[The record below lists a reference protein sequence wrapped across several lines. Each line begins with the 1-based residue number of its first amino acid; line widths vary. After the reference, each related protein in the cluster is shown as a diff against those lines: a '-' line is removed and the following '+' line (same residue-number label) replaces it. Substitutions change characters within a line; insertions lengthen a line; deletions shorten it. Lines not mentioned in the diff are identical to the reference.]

1 MAVKARRRGGQG
13 RAAAAK
19 PGPAPQARPRP
30 PAARRRRRRPRPE
43 ARRDEFLAL
52 AAHELKTP
60 LTALWLH
67 LDSVL
72 RSGRRPG
79 EPELPVPIRGRI
91 EAARRQVSRLAFL
104 VDELLDMSRLR
115 TGRLALVP
123 EPVDLAEVAR
133 LVAARHARE
142 AAAVASQLTVRAE
155 APVPGRWDRGRLEL
169 VVTHL
174 LDNALEWGRGRP
186 VTIEVARH
194 GEEARLSVADQGCG
208 IAPSE
213 QARIF
218 RRYERGQTGP
228 DQGGLGLGLWIT
240 RELVERMGG
249 AIGVESRPGAG
260 ARFHVQLP
268 LASAG

>member
-1 MAVKARRRGGQG
+1 MAVKVRRRGGS
-13 RAAAAK
+13 K
-19 PGPAPQARPRP
+19 VGPAAEGTPAPRPKARSRSLARPRRP
-30 PAARRRRRRPRPE
+30 TAAS
-43 ARRDEFLAL
+43 RDEFLSL
-52 AAHELKTP
+52 AAHELRTP

-79 EPELPVPIRGRI
+79 EPEVPLPIRGRV

-104 VDELLDMSRLR
+104 VDELLDMSRLC
-115 TGRLALVP
+115 TGRLALVA

-133 LVAARHARE
+133 QVAARRARE
-142 AAAVASQLTVRAE
+142 AAAAAIPLTVRAE
-155 APVPGRWDRGRLEL
+155 APVHGRWDRGRLEL

-174 LDNALEWGRGRP
+174 LDNALEWGCGRP
-186 VTIEVARH
+186 VTIEVEQR
-194 GEEARLSVADQGCG
+194 GEEARLSVVDQGCG

-218 RRYERGQTGP
+218 RRYQRGGTGP
-228 DQGGLGLGLWIT
+228 EQGGLGLGLWIT

-268 LASAG
+268 LARTG